1 MSDYALYKVNSK
13 RDYHAFFSFPFTLYK
28 NCPQW
33 VPPITKEEKA
43 IFNPT
48 SNPVF
53 ENAEAKLFLVKK
65 GKQVVGRMAAMINWI
80 EVKEQGKTK
89 VRFGWYDTIDDIEVS
104 RLLLDAVTD
113 WGKQNRL
120 TYLEG
125 PMGFSNMDKAGLLV
139 QGYEYLNTMITWYHY
154 PYQKQ
159 HLETLGLVKQAE
171 WVEFK
176 IKIFKAEDAPEK
188 VKKYA
193 DLIAKRYQLNS
204 LEFSSRKEL
213 TPYVD
218 KMFDLLNKTYDKLQ
232 SFVPIQPYQV
242 AHYKKKYFSYIH
254 PRFIKCVTDHSGKL
268 IAFAITM
275 PSFSKALKKANGS
288 LYPFGFLH
296 ILRALK
302 KNDRASFYLIGIDP
316 AYQNKGVTA
325 ILFDAIQKMF
335 NDQGITDVETNP
347 ELEEN
352 SAIQLM
358 WKNYKHELHKRRRT
372 YKKAIS

>member
-1 MSDYALYKVNSK
+1 MIEIVTVENKKQEKDFVMFPFKLYKGC
-13 RDYHAFFSFPFTLYK
+13 DY
-28 NCPQW
+28 W
-33 VPPITKEEKA
+33 VPPIIKEELESMDK
-43 IFNPT
+43 T
-48 SNPVF
+48 KNPVF
-53 ENAEAKLFLVKK
+53 KNAEAEFYLAYKDGKIAGRIAAIVNWVEIEEQKKNKL
-65 GKQVVGRMAAMINWI
+65 
-80 EVKEQGKTK
+80 
-89 VRFGWYDTIDDIEVS
+89 RFGWYDTIDDVQVSKMLIEKVIDFGKK
-104 RLLLDAVTD
+104 RKLDFID
-113 WGKQNRL
+113 
-120 TYLEG
+120 G
-125 PMGFSNMDKAGLLV
+125 PVGFSNMDKAGLLV
-139 QGYEYLNTMITWYHY
+139 QGYEYMNTMITWYHY

-254 PRFIKCVTDHSGKL
+254 PRFIKCVTDQSGKL

-316 AYQNKGVTA
+316 AYQNKGITA
-325 ILFDAIQKMF
+325 ILFNAIQKMF
-335 NDQGITDVETNP
+335 NAQGITDVETNP

-358 WKNYKHELHKRRRT
+358 WKNYEHQLHKRRRT
-372 YKKAIS
+372 YKKAIR

>member
-1 MSDYALYKVNSK
+1 MSDYAVYEVNSK
-13 RDYHAFFSFPFTLYK
+13 RDYHAFFSFPFALYK
-28 NCPQW
+28 NCDQW

-43 IFNPT
+43 IFNPAL
-48 SNPVF
+48 NPVF

-80 EVKEQGKTK
+80 EVKEQEKTK

-104 RLLLDAVTD
+104 RLLLDAVYD
-113 WGKQNRL
+113 WGKQKSL

-139 QGYEYLNTMITWYHY
+139 QGYEYMNTMITWYHY

-176 IKIFKAEDAPEK
+176 IKIFKAEDAPVK

-193 DLIAKRYQLNS
+193 ELIAKRYELNS

-213 TPYVD
+213 IPYVD

-232 SFVPIQPYQV
+232 TFVPIQPYQI

-254 PRFIKCVTDHSGKL
+254 PRFIKCVTDQAGNL

-275 PSFSKALKKANGS
+275 PSFSEALKKVNGS

-296 ILRALK
+296 IFRALR
-302 KNDRASFYLIGIDP
+302 KNDKASFYLIGIDP

-335 NDQGITDVETNP
+335 NEQGITDVETNP

-358 WKNYKHELHKRRRT
+358 WKNYEHELHKRRRT
-372 YKKAIS
+372 YRKAIS